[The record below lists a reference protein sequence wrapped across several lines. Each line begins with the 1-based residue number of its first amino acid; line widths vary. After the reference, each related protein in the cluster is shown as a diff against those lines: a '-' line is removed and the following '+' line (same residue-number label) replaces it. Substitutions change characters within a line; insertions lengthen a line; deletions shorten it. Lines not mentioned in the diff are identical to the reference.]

1 MSAIGNSAAILV
13 VDDDVDTC
21 NNLADILTEFGYN
34 VEVAHD
40 GFEALQKVQSRRFD
54 VALLDLKMPGMDG
67 LQLYREIK
75 RREPSTVAIVV
86 SAYATGETVQEAQQ
100 AGASHVLSKPVDPGR
115 LLPLIDEAVE
125 QPLVLIVDD
134 DPDLCDTLW
143 DLLHEKGY
151 RIGVAHSEQEASGLL
166 TDASYK
172 VIVIDL
178 KLPDG
183 DGSAVFRSV
192 REKSPDSRVIL
203 ITGYPAELEDLVRRV
218 LAEGADAVCY
228 KPFDVPALLETV
240 HRLADEPPERRSG
253 S

>member
-1 MSAIGNSAAILV
+1 MTANAASILV

-21 NNLADILTEFGYN
+21 RNLADILSDFGYA

-40 GFEALQKVQSRRFD
+40 GYEALKRIDSRRFD

-67 LQLYREIK
+67 LQLYREMK
-75 RREPSTVAIVV
+75 RRQPAIVAIIV

-100 AGASHVLSKPVDPGR
+100 AGASHVLPKPVDPRR

-134 DPDLCDTLW
+134 DSDLCESLW

-151 RIGVAHSEQEASGLL
+151 RIGVAHSEREATTLL
-166 TDASYK
+166 DDASYR
-172 VIVIDL
+172 VVLIDL

-192 REKSPDSRVIL
+192 RNKSPESRVIL
-203 ITGYPAELEDLVRRV
+203 VTGYPAELEEIVRRV

-228 KPFDVPALLETV
+228 KPFDVATLLETV
-240 HRLADEPPERRSG
+240 HRLADVPSKHDAG
-253 S
+253 Q